1 MKKERIFSIIT
12 TVFFFLYSFVLIVVE
27 GSCLYGIYLLR
38 DGSSAAQEL
47 LSTSDGFIQ
56 VMVGLWSM
64 LGVFS
69 WIVLIFVT
77 AGLLLPM
84 AVCIGISVHACLC
97 LKKQPEQELERKK
110 LKRDAIVKTI
120 FYLCIFAVVFWYY
133 YTAQLWSI
141 DSFAAVTIVLGIPFI
156 FSVLTLFFCTQSKH

>member
-1 MKKERIFSIIT
+1 
-12 TVFFFLYSFVLIVVE
+12 
-27 GSCLYGIYLLR
+27 
-38 DGSSAAQEL
+38 
-47 LSTSDGFIQ
+47 
-56 VMVGLWSM
+56 M

-156 FSVLTLFFCTQSKH
+156 FSVLTLFFLHTK